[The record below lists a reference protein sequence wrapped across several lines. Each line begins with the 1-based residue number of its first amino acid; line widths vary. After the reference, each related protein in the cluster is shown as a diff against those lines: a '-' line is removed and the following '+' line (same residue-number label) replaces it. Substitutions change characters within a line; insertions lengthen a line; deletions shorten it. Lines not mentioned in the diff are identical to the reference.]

1 MELDEP
7 DVTDVTD
14 VTDRTSESDLRRP
27 TTTGVPHV
35 DEVIADVDRLD
46 EAPLEEHLEV
56 FERAH
61 ESLRAALDA
70 QPDDRPSD
78 DPVNPA

>member
-1 MELDEP
+1 MSLDEP
-7 DVTDVTD
+7 DTEDS
-14 VTDRTSESDLRRP
+14 TSEADLRGP
-27 TTTGVPHV
+27 TTTGVSAV
-35 DEVIADVDRLD
+35 DEVIADVDRLH

-78 DPVNPA
+78 RPSDDPVDPA